1 MSMDDMR
8 QFPGAVE
15 GRRNCTIIAQP
26 TVEKRL
32 EDSSGYRN
40 TVGRASEMSTC
51 GAGGRF
57 FFPLFSWL
65 CLTCR

>member
-1 MSMDDMR
+1 MR

-32 EDSSGYRN
+32 EDSSWYRN
-40 TVGRASEMSTC
+40 TVEMVESNKC
-51 GAGGRF
+51 WKGK
-57 FFPLFSWL
+57 
-65 CLTCR
+65 